1 MTIDEVLDT
10 MDELLDK
17 AAAVPFAVKKCII
30 DSEQMRDMINE
41 LRLNLPTEIKQA
53 RHITQDRVEIIRQA
67 NTEAETIIK
76 RAEDRA
82 KSIASNDEIVRLA
95 KIQANEIL
103 VNAQRGMKEAKSAV
117 DTYVDAVLIKSEETL
132 RLNLEDIRKKRSEM
146 KTIPMGRKP
155 ENK

>member
-17 AAAVPFAVKKCII
+17 AAAVPFSVKKCIV

-67 NTEAETIIK
+67 NSEAEAIIK

-103 VNAQRGMKEAKSAV
+103 TGAQRGMKEAKSAV

>member
-1 MTIDEVLDT
+1 
-10 MDELLDK
+10 
-17 AAAVPFAVKKCII
+17 
-30 DSEQMRDMINE
+30 MINE

>member
-17 AAAVPFAVKKCII
+17 AAAVPFSVKKCIV

-67 NTEAETIIK
+67 NTEAEAIIK

-103 VNAQRGMKEAKSAV
+103 TGAQRGMKEAKSAV
-117 DTYVDAVLIKSEETL
+117 DTYIDAVLIKSEETL

>member
-17 AAAVPFAVKKCII
+17 AAAVPFSVKKCIV

-53 RHITQDRVEIIRQA
+53 RHITQDRVEIIKQA
-67 NTEAETIIK
+67 NTEAEAIIK

-103 VNAQRGMKEAKSAV
+103 SGAQRGMKEAKSAV
-117 DTYVDAVLIKSEETL
+117 DTYVDAILIKSEETL

>member
-17 AAAVPFAVKKCII
+17 AAAVPFSVKKCIV

-53 RHITQDRVEIIRQA
+53 RHITQDRVEIIKQA
-67 NTEAETIIK
+67 NTEAEAIIK

-103 VNAQRGMKEAKSAV
+103 TGAHRGMKEAKSAV
-117 DTYVDAVLIKSEETL
+117 DTYIDAVLIKSEETL

-146 KTIPMGRKP
+146 KTIPMGRKA

>member
-10 MDELLDK
+10 MDDLLDK
-17 AAAVPFAVKKCII
+17 AAAVPFSVKKCII

-41 LRLNLPTEIKQA
+41 LRLNLPTEIKHA

-67 NTEAETIIK
+67 NSDAEAIIK

-95 KIQANEIL
+95 KVQANEIL
-103 VNAQRGMKEAKSAV
+103 AGAQRGMKEAKSAV
-117 DTYVDAVLIKSEETL
+117 DLYVDTVLIKSEETL

-155 ENK
+155 ENN